1 MRASR
6 LRSGNPG
13 WLTVST
19 SPCRRR
25 IIRPLETCAEGLALP
40 TFESNGVTINFIQEG
55 VGPDIVLVHGF
66 ASSLQGNWRGPGVV
80 DALVASGRRVT
91 ALDCRG
97 HGRSSTPH
105 DPAAYG
111 GTKMAD
117 DVLNLMD
124 QLGITKADLMGYSM
138 GAGISAQLV
147 TRYPER
153 FRAVI
158 FGGMGDALL
167 SGGRPREGSNA
178 IAEALEAKDSGE
190 ITDATAKGFRVFAK
204 STGADLLAL
213 AAVMRSGREGADP
226 GRLRAIQN
234 PVMVIVGEAD
244 TLIVSA
250 DRLAAAIPGCTYV
263 KVPGDHTTA
272 VTPVYSAAVVEFLAK
287 ASPVS

>member
-1 MRASR
+1 M
-6 LRSGNPG
+6 
-13 WLTVST
+13 
-19 SPCRRR
+19 
-25 IIRPLETCAEGLALP
+25 P
-40 TFESNGVTINFIQEG
+40 TFDSNGVSINYIQEG
-55 VGPDIVLVHGF
+55 AGPDIVLVHGF
-66 ASSLQGNWRGPGVV
+66 ASSLQGNWRSTGVV

-97 HGRSSTPH
+97 HGRSATSH

-117 DVLNLMD
+117 DVINLMD
-124 QLGITKADLMGYSM
+124 HLGIAKTDLMGYSM

-147 TRYPER
+147 TRSPER

-167 SGGRPREGSNA
+167 SGGRPREGTNA
-178 IAEALEAKDSGE
+178 IAEALEAKDSSQ

-213 AAVMRSGREGADP
+213 AAVMRSERGGTVPAKLREVT
-226 GRLRAIQN
+226 N
-234 PVMVIVGEAD
+234 PVMVIVGAGD

-250 DRLAAAIPGCTYV
+250 DRLAAELPGCTYV

-272 VTPVYSAAVVEFLAK
+272 VTPAYSSAVVDFLAK
-287 ASPVS
+287 ASPTS

>member
-1 MRASR
+1 M
-6 LRSGNPG
+6 
-13 WLTVST
+13 
-19 SPCRRR
+19 
-25 IIRPLETCAEGLALP
+25 P
-40 TFESNGVTINFIQEG
+40 TFDSNGVSINYIQEG
-55 VGPDIVLVHGF
+55 AGPDIVLIHGF
-66 ASSLQGNWRGPGVV
+66 ASSLQGNWRGTGVV

-97 HGRSSTPH
+97 HGRSGTPH

-117 DVLNLMD
+117 DVIKLMD
-124 QLGITKADLMGYSM
+124 HLGIANADLMGYSM

-147 TRYPER
+147 TTHPGR

-167 SGGRPREGSNA
+167 SGGRPREGTNA
-178 IAEALEAKDSGE
+178 IAEALEAKDSSQ
-190 ITDATAKGFRVFAK
+190 ITDPTAKGFRVFAK

-213 AAVMRSGREGADP
+213 AAVMRSERSATDP
-226 GRLRAIQN
+226 AKLRAIKH

-250 DRLAAAIPGCTYV
+250 DALAAALPGCTYV

-272 VTPVYSAAVVEFLAK
+272 VTPAYSAAVVEFLAK